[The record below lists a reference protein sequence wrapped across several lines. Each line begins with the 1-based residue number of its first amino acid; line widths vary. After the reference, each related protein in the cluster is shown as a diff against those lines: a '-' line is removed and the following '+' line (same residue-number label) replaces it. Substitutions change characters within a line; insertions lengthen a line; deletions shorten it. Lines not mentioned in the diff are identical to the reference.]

1 MRVCLH
7 PEACPFAAEPVLDRW
22 QRALESALP
31 GDSALVS
38 ALLVDIAFL
47 GDIACLGDIAAL
59 AEVGASVR

>member
-38 ALLVDIAFL
+38 ALLVDIA
-47 GDIACLGDIAAL
+47 CL
-59 AEVGASVR
+59 GASVR